1 MIDSED
7 SRIDY
12 YVKFCQSI
20 GVSLSFS
27 SFVSGNSIPSQSVV
41 LVCIIPF
48 YSCDED
54 LSPIKESFVF
64 EDFDSFGRFLMNYC
78 RENNLEFKPYKKD
91 GRGGKRLGTGGKREG
106 AGHPKGVPSPGS
118 GRSSGFGKYGEEGG
132 KMAWIPAKSSP
143 QNIEDYR
150 TLDSRLSHILQT
162 YRSLALQ
169 SQDLSVTGRPTR
181 DWTKAMALLNDLQSE
196 LDNLAV

>member
-12 YVKFCQSI
+12 YFKFCQSI
-20 GVSLSFS
+20 GVSISFS
-27 SFVSGNSIPSQSVV
+27 SLISGNSIPSQSVV
-41 LVCIIPF
+41 LVCTIPLCSF
-48 YSCDED
+48 DED
-54 LSPIKESFVF
+54 LSPIEESFVF
-64 EDFDSFGRFLMNYC
+64 EDFDSFGKFLMDYC
-78 RENNLEFKPYKKD
+78 RENNLDFKPYKKD
-91 GRGGKRLGTGGKREG
+91 GRGGKRPNTGGRREG

-118 GRSSGFGKYGEEGG
+118 GRSSGFGKYGQEGG

-150 TLDSRLSHILQT
+150 TIDSRLSHILQT

-169 SQDLSVTGRPTR
+169 SQELSVSGKPTR

>member
-27 SFVSGNSIPSQSVV
+27 SLISSNSIPSQSVV
-41 LVCIIPF
+41 VVCTI

-54 LSPIKESFVF
+54 LSPIVESFVF
-64 EDFDSFGRFLMNYC
+64 EDFDLFGKFLMDYC
-78 RENNLEFKPYKKD
+78 KENNLDFKPYKKD
-91 GRGGKRLGTGGKREG
+91 GRGGKRPNTGGRREG

-118 GRSSGFGKYGEEGG
+118 GRFSGFGKYGEEGG
-132 KMAWIPAKSSP
+132 KMAWIPAKSSS
-143 QNIEDYR
+143 QDIEDYR
-150 TLDSRLSHILQT
+150 SLDSRISHILDT
-162 YRSLALQ
+162 YRSLVLQ
-169 SQDLSVTGRPTR
+169 SQELSSAKKPTR
-181 DWTKAMALLNDLQSE
+181 DWTKAISLINDLQFE
-196 LDNLAV
+196 LDNLAT

>member
-12 YVKFCQSI
+12 YFKFCQSI

-27 SFVSGNSIPSQSVV
+27 SLIPGNSISSQSVA
-41 LVCIIPF
+41 LVCTI

-54 LSPIKESFVF
+54 FSPIEGPFLF
-64 EDFDSFGRFLMNYC
+64 DDFDSFGKFLMDYC
-78 RENNLEFKPYKKD
+78 KQNNLEFKPYKKD
-91 GRGGKRLGTGGKREG
+91 GRGGKRPNTGGRREG

-118 GRSSGFGKYGEEGG
+118 GRSSGFGRYGEEGG

-150 TLDSRLSHILQT
+150 TIDSRLSHILQS

-169 SQDLSVTGRPTR
+169 SQDLSVTGKPTR
-181 DWTKAMALLNDLQSE
+181 DWTKAMALINDLQSE
-196 LDNLAV
+196 LDNLAT

>member
-7 SRIDY
+7 SRFDY

-20 GVSLSFS
+20 GVFLSFS
-27 SFVSGNSIPSQSVV
+27 SSTSGNSII
-41 LVCIIPF
+41 VCTIPL

-54 LSPIKESFVF
+54 LSPIEESFVF
-64 EDFDSFGRFLMNYC
+64 EDFDSFGKFLMDYC
-78 RENNLEFKPYKKD
+78 RENNLDFRPYKKD
-91 GRGGKRLGTGGKREG
+91 GRGGKRPNTGGRREG

-132 KMAWIPAKSSP
+132 KLAWIPAKSSP
-143 QNIEDYR
+143 QDIEDFR
-150 TLDSRLSHILQT
+150 TIDFRLSHILQS

-169 SQDLSVTGRPTR
+169 SQDLSITGKPTR
-181 DWTKAMALLNDLQSE
+181 DWTKAIALINDLQSE